1 MRPGPHSGQLKNSRM
16 RMHNP
21 PHPGEVLKAFLVGI
35 AVAEVARKLGVSR
48 NALTAVLNGRGR
60 VTAEMALRLSVAL
73 NTSADLWLGMQT
85 EYDLWSALKHPPTGV
100 RPIRIPIT
108 E

>member
-1 MRPGPHSGQLKNSRM
+1 MRPLPRSSRLKKSRM

-21 PHPGEVLKAFLVGI
+21 PHPGEVLKAFVVGI
-35 AVAEVARKLGVSR
+35 AVAEAARKPGVSR
-48 NALTAVLNGRGR
+48 NALSAVLNGRER

-85 EYDLWSALKHPPTGV
+85 QYDLWSALKHAPTGV
-100 RPIRIPIT
+100 SPLRIPIT